1 MSDPILADPTACR
14 RALFDG
20 IAAVEQ
26 VLLAQSAIDEQQGT
40 LSPASLAALI
50 ASGALR
56 MKLPAVLGGFEADL
70 VTQMAVLEKLAT
82 LNASVAWCAMVGATS
97 LALPG
102 AFQPAAGIA
111 QMFAHGVIPCG
122 AIVVTPSGEATPASG
137 GYWLSGRWSFASGV
151 RHAQWV
157 VALARVPQPGGAAPA
172 IHVLVVP
179 QAACEII
186 DNWQVSGLQG
196 TGSCDIILR
205 DVWVPLEMSWA
216 LGAPPQRGG
225 VLYHIGLPAFVAYEH
240 AGFALGIARRVL
252 DGVVEI
258 LRTKQR
264 GYTPGGARMT
274 ERGAVQ
280 RALGHAEMRLRA
292 ARALAVEVNEEV
304 WAAAATGAPPLA
316 LQCLARSA
324 AVYATEVA
332 TEVVG
337 EAFRYAGASA
347 IYQSH
352 YLQRCLRDL
361 DVAAQHYM
369 VSDTA
374 YENLGQIKLGYTD
387 VNPMG

>member
-1 MSDPILADPTACR
+1 MSDLNLADPAATR

-20 IAAVEQ
+20 IAAVAP

-40 LSPASLAALI
+40 LSPESLAALI

-70 VTQMAVLEKLAT
+70 VTQMEVLEKLAT

-102 AFQPAAGIA
+102 AFLPAAGVA

-122 AIVVTPSGEATPASG
+122 AIVVTPSGEATPVSG
-137 GYWLSGRWSFASGV
+137 GYRLSGRWSFASGV

-157 VALARVPQPGGAAPA
+157 VALARVPSAGVAAPA

-179 QAACEII
+179 QARCEII

-196 TGSCDIILR
+196 TGSCDIVIH
-205 DVWVPLEMSWA
+205 DAWVPLEMSWQV
-216 LGAPPQRGG
+216 GAAPHRGG
-225 VLYHIGLPAFVAYEH
+225 ALYGIGLPAFVAYEH

-252 DGVVEI
+252 DGVTDI
-258 LRTKQR
+258 LRTKLR
-264 GYTPGGARMT
+264 GYAPGGSPMAT
-274 ERGAVQ
+274 RGAVQ

-304 WAAAATGAPPLA
+304 WAAASGGGPSLA

-332 TEVVG
+332 TEVVA

-347 IYQSH
+347 IYRPH
-352 YLQRCLRDL
+352 YLQGCLRDL
-361 DVAAQHYM
+361 AVAAQHYM

-374 YENLGQIKLGYTD
+374 YENLGRVKLGYAEVD
-387 VNPMG
+387 PMG

>member
-1 MSDPILADPTACR
+1 M
-14 RALFDG
+14 
-20 IAAVEQ
+20 
-26 VLLAQSAIDEQQGT
+26 
-40 LSPASLAALI
+40 
-50 ASGALR
+50 
-56 MKLPAVLGGFEADL
+56 
-70 VTQMAVLEKLAT
+70 
-82 LNASVAWCAMVGATS
+82 
-97 LALPG
+97 
-102 AFQPAAGIA
+102 
-111 QMFAHGVIPCG
+111 
-122 AIVVTPSGEATPASG
+122 
-137 GYWLSGRWSFASGV
+137 
-151 RHAQWV
+151 
-157 VALARVPQPGGAAPA
+157 
-172 IHVLVVP
+172 
-179 QAACEII
+179 
-186 DNWQVSGLQG
+186 
-196 TGSCDIILR
+196 
-205 DVWVPLEMSWA
+205 
-216 LGAPPQRGG
+216 GAPPQRGG

-240 AGFALGIARRVL
+240 AGFALGVARRVL
-252 DGVVEI
+252 DGVTEM

-264 GYTPGGARMT
+264 GYAPGGARMT
-274 ERGAVQ
+274 ERGTVQ

-304 WAAAATGAPPLA
+304 WAAAVSGAPPLA

-374 YENLGQIKLGYTD
+374 YENLGQIKLGYAE